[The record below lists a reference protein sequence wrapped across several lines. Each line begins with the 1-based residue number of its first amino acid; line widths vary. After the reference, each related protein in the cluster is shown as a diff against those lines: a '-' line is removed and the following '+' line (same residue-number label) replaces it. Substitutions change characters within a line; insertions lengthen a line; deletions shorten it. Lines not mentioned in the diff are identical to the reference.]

1 MAESEDST
9 MSISDQEIG
18 YVLRSFDMIKP
29 EDLPSI
35 SKWFYEDLF
44 IREPKL
50 RAIFRDD
57 LGGQGMKFMSTL
69 KTIIVAL
76 RDPNALQAE
85 LKPLGEGHASLG
97 VMAENFKPMGD
108 ALIDT
113 FHEFLGSEFT
123 PDMEA
128 AWRAAYS
135 EISKEMIKLGGIT

>member
-1 MAESEDST
+1 

-50 RAIFRDD
+50 RAMFRDD
-57 LGGQGMKFMSTL
+57 IGGQGMKFMSTL

-76 RDPNALQAE
+76 RDPNALQVE

-97 VMAENFKPMGD
+97 VMAENFKSMGD
-108 ALIDT
+108 A
-113 FHEFLGSEFT
+113 
-123 PDMEA
+123 
-128 AWRAAYS
+128 
-135 EISKEMIKLGGIT
+135 